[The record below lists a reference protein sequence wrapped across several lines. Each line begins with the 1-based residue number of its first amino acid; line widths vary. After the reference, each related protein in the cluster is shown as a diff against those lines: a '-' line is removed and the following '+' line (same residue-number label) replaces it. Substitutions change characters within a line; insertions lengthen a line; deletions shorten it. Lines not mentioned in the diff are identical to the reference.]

1 MKGIDN
7 VTIYLVLIA
16 LLTISLA
23 LTLFVLFRLRR
34 RFKSRMLRLLEDY
47 NRRID
52 DLEKEINR
60 LNYIIADY
68 KRRLKLGGKEVEL
81 NMQNVDV
88 NELMLE
94 KQQLERE
101 RQHLQEKT
109 KRLWEQSLAIHKE
122 KERIDQ
128 LRREIEARHKEMV
141 DSVNYALRIQT
152 ALLPK
157 HDYMARVL
165 REYFVL
171 WMPKQIVSG
180 DFYWVKKVGNR
191 LFIVASD
198 CTGHGVPGAF
208 MSLLGISFLEQIV
221 VANPIIEAHQMLEE
235 LRQMVINALQQTKD
249 SETKDGMDMAL
260 IIVDTQTREAQFAG
274 ANNPAYIVHQG
285 QLVELKPV
293 KNPIGI
299 YLRQKPFQKIDFTI
313 TQEDTIYMFSDGYPD
328 QFNVKTGRK
337 FTKKRF
343 KEILLKLNQDQ
354 IPLKD
359 QGQVLEEI
367 ILDWRGDARQV
378 DDIMVLGVKV

>member
-1 MKGIDN
+1 MKGVDS
-7 VTIYLVLIA
+7 VTIYIVLIA
-16 LLTISLA
+16 LLAILLAFSL
-23 LTLFVLFRLRR
+23 FILFRLRR

-47 NRRID
+47 NRRIS

-60 LNYIIADY
+60 LNYVIADY

-128 LRREIEARHKEMV
+128 LRREIEARHREMV

-157 HDYMARVL
+157 HEYLSSVL

-180 DFYWVKKVGNR
+180 DFYWVKKQGGR

-221 VANPIIEAHQMLEE
+221 SANPMIEAHQVLEQ
-235 LRQMVINALQQTKD
+235 LRQMVINALQQTKE

-260 IIVDTQTREAQFAG
+260 VIVDTQTREAQFAG
-274 ANNPAYIVHQG
+274 ANNPAYMVRQG
-285 QLVELKPV
+285 QLIELKPV

-299 YLRQKPFQKIDFTI
+299 YFRQKPFEKIDFTI
-313 TQEDTIYMFSDGYPD
+313 SQEDIIYMFSDGYAD
-328 QFNVKTGRK
+328 QFNGKTGRK
-337 FTKKRF
+337 LTKKRF
-343 KEILLKLNQDQ
+343 KEILLKLNHDQ

-359 QGQVLEEI
+359 QGKVLKEI

-378 DDIMVLGVKV
+378 DDIMVIGVRI